1 MVSSATYASSSVWS
15 AGSSSGS
22 SLLEGSSLAVSWST
36 MISSAYSS
44 SMAASAIFSSIYW
57 IQSFVISTE
66 QAFGTGCTSMKY
78 EPIAKTSKWIIKTN
92 KKTVKHDFFYLGTT
106 STYGFVSLYEGSDC
120 VFTQNFLILGLI

>member
-1 MVSSATYASSSVWS
+1 
-15 AGSSSGS
+15 
-22 SLLEGSSLAVSWST
+22 
-36 MISSAYSS
+36 
-44 SMAASAIFSSIYW
+44 MAASAIFSSIYW

-92 KKTVKHDFFYLGTT
+92 KKTVKHDFFCLGTT